1 MRPCSGRFAAIA
13 AALIFAGT
21 LGGCSNDALKANQ
34 QQLEQQQGELDQ
46 LKKDVAALQ
55 AQHPPAY
62 STAPSNTSNTS
73 VAGGCDKAVM
83 QVATRK
89 GGERFAASDFNR
101 ALGYYQDALSACP
114 ASAQAQLNVART
126 FEAMGDRDQAIAH
139 YKVASAATGPNDRDA
154 AREARD
160 AIARLNGS
168 T

>member
-34 QQLEQQQGELDQ
+34 QQLQQQQGELDQ

-55 AQHPPAY
+55 AQQSSPPAY
-62 STAPSNTSNTS
+62 SSAASNTS

-139 YKVASAATGPNDRDA
+139 YKLASTATGPNDTDA

-160 AIARLNGS
+160 AIARLSGS

>member
-1 MRPCSGRFAAIA
+1 MRPCPGRFAAIA

-34 QQLEQQQGELDQ
+34 QQLQQQQGELDQ

-55 AQHPPAY
+55 AQQSSPPAY
-62 STAPSNTSNTS
+62 STAPSNTSVS
-73 VAGGCDKAVM
+73 GGCDKAVM

-126 FEAMGDRDQAIAH
+126 FEAMGDRSQAIAH
-139 YKVASAATGPNDRDA
+139 YKLASAATGPNDGDA